1 MWELITIFHQWT
13 PYTAK
18 VVEMISLNVDIGQEY
33 GNIDYTEIYPF
44 HLNDGAVLPTDST
57 GFVYCLVSE
66 KYRDQIYIGQTACL
80 CQRLIQH
87 NSGSGSLSTENI
99 RFRPWAVAAYICGLG
114 HMSTVKRMGLEQRWK
129 LHIEDLQ
136 VRGQQ
141 ESLSWINIGSHI
153 VQMYNS
159 GSTLDKIRYV

>member
-1 MWELITIFHQWT
+1 M
-13 PYTAK
+13 
-18 VVEMISLNVDIGQEY
+18 
-33 GNIDYTEIYPF
+33 
-44 HLNDGAVLPTDST
+44 
-57 GFVYCLVSE
+57 VSE

-114 HMSTVKRMGLEQRWK
+114 HMSTVERMGLEQRWK
-129 LHIEDLQ
+129 LHIEDS
-136 VRGQQ
+136 RQQ

-159 GSTLDKIRYV
+159 GSTLDKIRYVRLVVVNE